1 MSGIEVA
8 GIALAVFPI
17 IIKGISHFTE
27 GIETI
32 KRWRQYRIRL
42 QSYANVVE
50 TQYVYYLDTIEGLL
64 IDIVDSEDDMARLM
78 SHPRGV
84 DWQSSVYA
92 ERLRQRLDRSYEV
105 YVRTIKTMV
114 QNLSAMCR
122 KLGVTTSGDVMWE
135 EYSVVEREMKRLK
148 MTLSKNAYQE
158 LINAIEKANKD
169 LRDITRQN
177 IYLEPTRRSR
187 KMKRPTADIKAI
199 RRHAASLYQVLI
211 AGDCW
216 KCQCSDYHVASL
228 RLELRPQIAEN
239 SQTDA
244 DSKFLFRVL
253 LARSRDGVAF
263 ALTNDWQEIEV
274 KPLITEKL
282 NISVAPK
289 VAGPKRG
296 VRFGTDPSKNPANIG
311 PSQPQLSSALSASA
325 IADICRTLC
334 TSKHGEP
341 MGFLADNEDHDHK
354 HYLYRADTVLVEQ
367 PQTRSLSEILSQRN
381 YNSSSASL
389 LKKERLEIAVTL
401 ASSVLQLDGTSWLKS
416 RWSSHDIYFHEKNVR
431 TRSSRSLYP
440 YLPWKQCM
448 LETDLTSS
456 TAALSNNNHR
466 IRSEVLFALGLT
478 LIELCFGKTLQ
489 FMRVSE
495 DEDASEE
502 VANSKTAF
510 RLLSLVYDEMGNVY
524 GDVVRR
530 CLLQPFD
537 VRDMSLAHEEVQL
550 KVYEGIVVPLVEELE
565 IFKGI
570 SRIR

>member
-1 MSGIEVA
+1 
-8 GIALAVFPI
+8 
-17 IIKGISHFTE
+17 
-27 GIETI
+27 
-32 KRWRQYRIRL
+32 
-42 QSYANVVE
+42 
-50 TQYVYYLDTIEGLL
+50 
-64 IDIVDSEDDMARLM
+64 
-78 SHPRGV
+78 
-84 DWQSSVYA
+84 
-92 ERLRQRLDRSYEV
+92 
-105 YVRTIKTMV
+105 
-114 QNLSAMCR
+114 
-122 KLGVTTSGDVMWE
+122 MWE

-148 MTLSKNAYQE
+148 MTLSKNSYQE

-228 RLELRPQIAEN
+228 RLELRPQITGN
-239 SQTDA
+239 YQTDT
-244 DSKFLFRVL
+244 DSKFQFRVL
-253 LARSRDGVAF
+253 LARSRDGFAF
-263 ALTNDWQEIEV
+263 APTNDWQEIEV
-274 KPLITEKL
+274 KPLITEDP
-282 NISVAPK
+282 NISVAAK
-289 VAGPKRG
+289 VAGSKRG
-296 VRFGTDPSKNPANIG
+296 VRFGTDPSRNPAGIG
-311 PSQPQLSSALSASA
+311 PSQPQPAWALSASA

-341 MGFLADNEDHDHK
+341 LGFLADNEDHDHK
-354 HYLYRADTVLVEQ
+354 HYLYRADTIPIEQ
-367 PQTRSLSEILSQRN
+367 PQSRSLSEILSQRN
-381 YNSSSASL
+381 NTPSSTSL

-431 TRSSRSLYP
+431 TPSSRSLYP

-448 LETDLTSS
+448 LEADLTPSA
-456 TAALSNNNHR
+456 AALSINNHR

-489 FMRVSE
+489 FMRLSE

-565 IFKGI
+565 NFKGI